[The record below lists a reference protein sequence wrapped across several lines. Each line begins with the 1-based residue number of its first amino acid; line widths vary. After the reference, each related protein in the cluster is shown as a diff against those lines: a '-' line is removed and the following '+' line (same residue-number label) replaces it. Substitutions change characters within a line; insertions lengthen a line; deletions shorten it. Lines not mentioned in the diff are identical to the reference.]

1 MLSAEGHTLDDAD
14 RTWCICTAREAPLLI
29 TDAGGMGG
37 TMVSDL
43 SLMFMVVIVL
53 LVLVLSIVGSIY
65 LVKYLMRYTY
75 ES

>member
-1 MLSAEGHTLDDAD
+1 
-14 RTWCICTAREAPLLI
+14 
-29 TDAGGMGG
+29 MGG